1 MKNPLFLLCLFLLI
15 GCKSIEQNKK
25 NNFSKENAFIPLDSI
40 SVAKEMNG
48 FSISIPKNW
57 TSYISYHMQ
66 LWHSPKNLNIVKP
79 KINTRTSKVMS
90 VNNRVDFKV
99 KMPYIEK
106 FNYFTVYSYKNNKDI
121 NTFSYDKIKRLKRIY
136 RGSKISKKGYK
147 NKYGNYLIFKYG
159 FVDLKAITHSVS
171 EVVYFI
177 EDKVYE
183 FKYSSPNKDYDTY
196 LPDVLKMI
204 KSFKIDKK
212 NSNEN

>member
-15 GCKSIEQNKK
+15 GCKSIEQSKK
-25 NNFSKENAFIPLDSI
+25 NNFSREDAFIPLDSI
-40 SVAKEMNG
+40 SVAKEMND
-48 FSISIPKNW
+48 FNISIPKNW

-66 LWHSPKNLNIVKP
+66 LWHSPKNLKIAKP
-79 KINTRTSKVMS
+79 KIKSSRGKVMS

-99 KMPYIEK
+99 KIPYIER
-106 FNYFTVYSYKNNKDI
+106 FNYFTVYSYKNSKDI
-121 NTFSYDKIKRLKRIY
+121 NTFSFDKIKRLKRIY

-159 FVDLKAITHSVS
+159 FV
-171 EVVYFI
+171 VYFI
-177 EDKVYE
+177 EDKVYV

-204 KSFKIDKK
+204 KSFKIEK